1 MVTNGTTNEFEQ
13 LAEGPAE
20 GLPEARSR
28 SRLLRRR
35 YDDRGASL
43 LEMALVTPVFLLVIF
58 AILEFGFMFRSYLAI
73 ADAATE
79 AARVGA
85 LQGPSPTTD
94 GRTADFSIVSA
105 IRQGTAGLELDEIEA
120 IVVFEGRPS
129 SAGTPMQQVPQAC
142 KNATDSIPGLCNVYP
157 ADFAFYAVQQGD
169 TAYFRCGG
177 GNTRPCGWNPSSRNN
192 GPKVTEIEYLGVYV
206 RYRHPYMT
214 GMFGDYRNLESASV
228 MRLEPGVVE

>member
-1 MVTNGTTNEFEQ
+1 MQGAASPVGGDR
-13 LAEGPAE
+13 AHPGA
-20 GLPEARSR
+20 SR
-28 SRLLRRR
+28 WSRPRV
-35 YDDRGASL
+35 DDRGASL

-73 ADAATE
+73 ADASTE

-105 IRQGTAGLELDEIEA
+105 IRQGTAGLELEEIES

-142 KNATDSIPGLCNVYP
+142 KHSYDSIAGLCNVYP

-177 GNTRPCGWNPSSRNN
+177 GNTRACGWNPADRDN
-192 GPKVTEIEYLGVYV
+192 GPKVADIEYLGVYV

-214 GMFGDYRNLESASV
+214 GMFGNYRTLESASV